1 MQRGKPLPQKEV
13 AERMEVSER
22 WYRNLESNV
31 GAPLTPEALIRLST
45 ALALGPDERLALYRH
60 VHANTRLGAPEPE
73 EVEEARD
80 ALTHLLATHE
90 RYPAYV
96 VDHAWNMLDYT
107 APMASWFPW
116 VREPEANLLRW
127 ALTAP
132 EAREQLSDWPRH
144 AALYLAQLR
153 FALVSSQDHEQLG
166 AILDEALADPECR
179 RLWDLET
186 KVVAYRQGHRFRLR
200 LPHVAG
206 HDFTVTSQVLL
217 PAHQQELRYVL
228 LLPESGSVPGASRIE
243 RDPAQCRC

>member
-13 AERMEVSER
+13 AQRMEVSER
-22 WYRNLESNV
+22 WYRNLESNA

-60 VHANTRLGAPEPE
+60 VHANTKLGEPEPDGP
-73 EVEEARD
+73 EEARS

-90 RYPAYV
+90 RYPAYI
-96 VDHAWNMLDYT
+96 VDHAWNMLDCT
-107 APMASWFPW
+107 DPMADWFPW

-132 EAREQLSDWPRH
+132 EAREQLTDWPRH

-153 FALVSSQDHEQLG
+153 FALVSSRDNRQLG
-166 AILDEALADPECR
+166 ALLDEVLADPECR
-179 RLWDLET
+179 RLWDEET

-200 LPHVAG
+200 LPHVSAWEI
-206 HDFTVTSQVLL
+206 TVTSQVLL
-217 PAHQQELRYVL
+217 PAHRQELRYVL
-228 LLPESGSVPGASRIE
+228 LLPESDPAPLPNRGE
-243 RDPAQCRC
+243 RDPAQCRS